1 MRRTRAF
8 EGGPSDEALL
18 ASMAQGDERAGLEF
32 VRRYQ
37 GRVFG
42 LAMSMLGDPG
52 HAEDVAQEALLR
64 AWRHAPIYDA
74 RRGAVSTW
82 VLTIARNLTIDA
94 LRMQRAVPTDPD
106 DLIGLGLVSNEVLPD
121 AAAVNSEGARGVRL
135 ALAGLRAE
143 QRRALVLAYFYGM
156 TAAEIGEAES
166 IPLGTAKTRIR
177 AGLTKLRET
186 MTSGGIER

>member
-1 MRRTRAF
+1 
-8 EGGPSDEALL
+8 
-18 ASMAQGDERAGLEF
+18 MAQGDERAGLEF

-94 LRMQRAVPTDPD
+94 LRMRRTIPTDPD
-106 DLIGLGLVSNEVLPD
+106 DLIGLGLASNEVSPD
-121 AAAVNSEGARGVRL
+121 AAAVSSEGARGVRL

-156 TAAEIGEAES
+156 SAAEISEAES

-177 AGLTKLRET
+177 AGLTRLRET